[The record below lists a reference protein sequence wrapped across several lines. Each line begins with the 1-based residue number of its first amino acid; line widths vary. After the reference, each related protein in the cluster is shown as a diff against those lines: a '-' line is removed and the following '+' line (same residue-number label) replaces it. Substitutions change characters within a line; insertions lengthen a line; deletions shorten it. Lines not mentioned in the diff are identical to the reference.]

1 VQSTTKPLAAI
12 DVGANTIHLVV
23 GRVTHDGTDIDYIDD
38 ELELVRLGADVSAT
52 GAIGPERMDRALVTI
67 RNQVA
72 TANTHHVEAILGIGT
87 EGVRAATNGRE
98 FLEKVRAETGLKIDL
113 VTGDQEAALTFWG
126 GTSGLKPS
134 LSRRAVLDLGGG
146 SMELVVGV
154 TSQVLWRNSLALGS
168 GSMYNRYVRSD
179 TGTALELHAIESCVH
194 EALSPLNP
202 PLPVKEVIV
211 CGGTATTLAWLTGRV
226 LQDVHPSARP
236 QDGQGISGN
245 GIRRTRYLTRERL
258 EWLRALILASSSAEL
273 SRRYEIEVGRA
284 QILGSG
290 VAILIATMEQLAA
303 DTLHVRKRG
312 IREGAL
318 LAYAHLGEQWLDNA
332 RDGAGW

>member
-1 VQSTTKPLAAI
+1 VHSTTKPLAAI

-23 GRVTHDGTDIDYIDD
+23 VRITHDGTDIDYVDD

-52 GAIGPERMDRALVTI
+52 GAIGPERMERALVTI

-72 TANTHHVEAILGIGT
+72 TANAHHVETILGIGT
-87 EGVRAATNGRE
+87 EGVRAATNGIE
-98 FLEKVRAETGLKIDL
+98 FLEKVRAETGVEIEL

-134 LSRRAVLDLGGG
+134 PSPRAVLDLGGG
-146 SMELVVGV
+146 SLELVVGV
-154 TSQVLWRNSLALGS
+154 NSQVLWRTSLALGS

-179 TGTALELHAIESCVH
+179 PSTTEELRAIECGVH

-211 CGGTATTLAWLTGRV
+211 CGGTGTTLAWLAGKV
-226 LQDVHPSARP
+226 LHEVHSISRP
-236 QDGQGISGN
+236 QDGKVSAN

-258 EWLRALILASSSAEL
+258 EWLRALIQACTSTEL
-273 SRRYEIEVGRA
+273 SRRYDIELGRA
-284 QILGSG
+284 QLLASG
-290 VAILIATMEQLAA
+290 IAILIATMEQLDA
-303 DTLHVRKRG
+303 DTLHIRKRG

-318 LAYAHLGEQWLDNA
+318 LAYTHVGEDWLDNA
-332 RDGAGW
+332 RDGTGW